1 MASSAEDSARVLR
14 RPALR
19 RWEQVLLVVVVVAV
33 SASWGVYLVRG
44 SEEGPPSLPI
54 TAVIVVI
61 GLAVLRPKRVE
72 LRDTEVVLRHAL
84 LTRRVPYADIV
95 AVRGDVPARLEWSAR
110 LVLEL
115 RSGRTVWVPSTREPL
130 DVVHD
135 LIAERIDAAPAA

>member
-1 MASSAEDSARVLR
+1 MASRAEDRAQVLR

-19 RWEQVLLVVVVVAV
+19 RWEQVLLAAVVVAV
-33 SASWGVYLVRG
+33 SVSWWVYFSRG
-44 SEEGPPSLPI
+44 PEEGPPSLPI
-54 TAVIVVI
+54 TVVVVVI

-95 AVRGDVPARLEWSAR
+95 AVRGDIPARLEWSAR

-130 DVVHD
+130 TVVHD
-135 LIAERIDAAPAA
+135 LIAERIDAEPTG